1 MGDRMVYRLEVRTSA
16 HAVSLLKKPTSRSA
30 VTKIFRSMIALDI
43 ALSFCVSVSVCAFEV
58 AQVHAYTIIH
68 GEYDIE
74 EGGLTECK
82 RQGLLEPISR
92 CNFALSEIR
101 VVLSQPQAS
110 LTSRGRSCSTRA
122 SCLVETLVQISMISW
137 CAEIF

>member
-1 MGDRMVYRLEVRTSA
+1 MVCEMKIRTSA
-16 HAVSLLKKPTSRSA
+16 HAVSLLKKPTSRSP
-30 VTKIFRSMIALDI
+30 VTKTFRSMIALDI

-58 AQVHAYTIIH
+58 AQVHAYTIIQ

-74 EGGLTECK
+74 EGGLTKGK
-82 RQGLLEPISR
+82 RKRLLEPISR

-101 VVLSQPQAS
+101 VVLSQGRDL

-122 SCLVETLVQISMISW
+122 SCLIEILV
-137 CAEIF
+137 